1 MTAPN
6 ANNVSVGKP
15 HGEDDRYAGG
25 FWYGIKSK
33 VTVPTDAVTT
43 LDENFV
49 DGGYLSDDGVTN
61 SVDRDTTT
69 VTAFGGD
76 TVLNVTASKT
86 ETFQFGMLE
95 TSRDVMAFVY
105 GADNVSGTD
114 DAFVVKHNAKDNP
127 HLVDVF
133 EFAMTGDRVK
143 RIVIPDG
150 QVSDLDDVSYADGDA
165 IVYTPTITAYPDS
178 AGNTAYEYIAK
189 VATGTSAQAEAAGL
203 AVYDD
208 ESAPSLEKAAVSDS
222 STEAAD
228 SGEVSTEATA

>member
-1 MTAPN
+1 M
-6 ANNVSVGKP
+6 
-15 HGEDDRYAGG
+15 
-25 FWYGIKSK
+25 
-33 VTVPTDAVTT
+33 
-43 LDENFV
+43 
-49 DGGYLSDDGVTN
+49 
-61 SVDRDTTT
+61 
-69 VTAFGGD
+69 
-76 TVLNVTASKT
+76 
-86 ETFQFGMLE
+86 
-95 TSRDVMAFVY
+95 
-105 GADNVSGTD
+105 
-114 DAFVVKHNAKDNP
+114 VKHNAKDNP

-189 VATGTSAQAEAAGL
+189 VATGTSTQAEAAGL

-222 STEAAD
+222 STEATD
-228 SGEVSTEATA
+228 SGEASTEATA